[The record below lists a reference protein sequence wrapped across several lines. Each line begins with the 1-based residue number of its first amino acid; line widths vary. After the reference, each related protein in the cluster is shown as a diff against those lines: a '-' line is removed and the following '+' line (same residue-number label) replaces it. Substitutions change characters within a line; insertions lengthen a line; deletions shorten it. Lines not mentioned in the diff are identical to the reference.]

1 VNRREFIGVLGTA
14 AAWPRH
20 ASAQPTAVPVIGY
33 LEAGAPES
41 SARLVGAFRKGLG
54 ETGHVEGR
62 NVAIEFR
69 WAQNDYERLPELAAD
84 LVRRDV
90 AVIAAPISIVA
101 ALAARAATATIP
113 IVFCTGA
120 DPVRAGL
127 VATLNRPGGNVTG
140 VSFMNVEL
148 GAKRL
153 EILNELLP
161 RATRLAALV
170 NPRNPTSM
178 SFMTDMRA
186 AAAAVGRQVEAFS
199 ADSDAA
205 INAAFDMLA
214 QKGADAL
221 MISPD
226 SLFLSRR
233 ADLAALAA
241 RHRMPAIY
249 PGDEYVA
256 AGGLIGY
263 GASFTDAVSQSGVYT
278 GRILKGTKPNDL
290 PVVQPTKFDLVI
302 NLKTAKAL
310 GLTVPRQ
317 LLILADEVIE

>member
-1 VNRREFIGVLGTA
+1 VNRREIIGLLGA
-14 AAWPRH
+14 IMAWPR
-20 ASAQPTAVPVIGY
+20 AAVAQPAAVPVIGY
-33 LEAGAPES
+33 LEAGTPES
-41 SARLVGAFRKGLG
+41 GARLLAAFRKGLN
-54 ETGHVEGR
+54 ETGHAEGR
-62 NVAIEFR
+62 DVAIEFR
-69 WAQNDYERLPELAAD
+69 WAQNGYERLPELAVD
-84 LVRRDV
+84 LVRRGV

-101 ALAARAATATIP
+101 ALAARAATSTIP

-120 DPVRAGL
+120 DPVQTGL
-127 VATLNRPGGNVTG
+127 VASLSRPGGNVTG

-161 RATRLAALV
+161 GATRLVALV
-170 NPRNPTSM
+170 NPKNPTSV
-178 SFMTDMRA
+178 SFMADVRA
-186 AAAAVGRQVEAFS
+186 AAAALGRQVEALP
-199 ADSDAA
+199 ADSDAG
-205 INAAFDMLA
+205 IDAAFETLA

-233 ADLAALAA
+233 TELAALAA
-241 RHRMPAIY
+241 RQRLPAIY

-263 GASFTDAVSQSGVYT
+263 GASFADAVRQSGVYT
-278 GRILKGTKPNDL
+278 GLILRGTKPSDL
-290 PVVQPTKFDLVI
+290 PVVQPTKFELVI

-310 GLTVPRQ
+310 GLTVPRP

>member
-1 VNRREFIGVLGTA
+1 VNRRELIGLLGAA
-14 AAWPRH
+14 AAWPRNTR
-20 ASAQPTAVPVIGY
+20 AQPAAVPVIGY
-33 LEAGAPES
+33 LEAGSPES
-41 SARLVGAFRKGLG
+41 SARLVGAFRKGLS

-62 NVAIEFR
+62 NAAIEFR

-113 IVFCTGA
+113 IIFCTGA
-120 DPVRAGL
+120 DPIRVGL
-127 VATLNRPGGNVTG
+127 VASLNRPGGNVTG

-161 RATRLAALV
+161 GATRLAALV
-170 NPRNPTSM
+170 NPKNPTSV

-199 ADSDAA
+199 ADSYTA
-205 INAAFDMLA
+205 IEATFDMLVK
-214 QKGADAL
+214 KGVDAL

-241 RHRMPAIY
+241 RHRLPVIY
-249 PGDEYVA
+249 PGDEYVT

-263 GASFTDAVSQSGVYT
+263 GASFTDAVRLSGVYA
-278 GRILKGTKPNDL
+278 GRILNGTKPSDL
-290 PVVQPTKFDLVI
+290 PVVQPTKFELVI
-302 NLKTAKAL
+302 NLKTAKAM
-310 GLTVPRQ
+310 GMTVPRQ
-317 LLILADEVIE
+317 LLILADQVIE